1 MSAFDF
7 DGGSHGSPPD
17 VVCKAA
23 PIVKQN
29 SLAQAQGVASSSTS
43 ASSASIGRRVGKQ
56 PASALSASNS
66 RTAAQ
71 TSQPKQ
77 AKLEETSRVSKFF
90 QKKGS
95 TGSMKQRYLASYNH
109 RPWNTATSAGSSSSS
124 EFVAPQPPPPP
135 SRQPRPDSDDGL
147 FVAPVAPPPPLFRRT
162 QTAPSSTILAASS
175 SSASAT
181 STAASVRVRHVKAA
195 AEVAE
200 QGEQQSFADDV
211 RYLMDGLRPGEPQ
224 ATRLLSLMQCVEQCV
239 SCQEFRLHLKAHR
252 LHPSL
257 FRLLGATEDDAP
269 QPGCD
274 PQLSLGTAALF
285 YALSRDRATLL
296 LDKAGLGLLLR
307 LLDTPDIRPQQAD
320 RLRQRLR
327 NLFPD
332 VPPELLTSARRLA
345 MAALLSLGIRRASP
359 WFKEAI
365 RLQRGLDHALEAL
378 RDDLDYFGD
387 DLGPQELNESMLARL
402 ARAREFLSLL
412 ENMSYKCPDNQ
423 QHLVAPCQPLL
434 LRLMRLCSANRTA
447 APTAA
452 ACLLSGLQLLIN
464 LSHDNA
470 RAAELLS
477 TGSGG
482 ADLLETIAN
491 LALDCGEDDGA
502 EAPASTSASAST
514 GTAAAPADNTKFDL
528 TLLSLGVLINLAEHS
543 DENQRRV
550 SRLPGLID
558 RLAELFNVRFLRAC
572 SHELEEHLPDG
583 SGAGGGSGS
592 GGPDGRTER
601 NGDEDET
608 SSRSVGGDLEFG
620 GHPSPSPFDR
630 RVGAGGAAASRRMQ
644 QGGDAFHSAL
654 SRAGEHMEDSVVA
667 AYAGLLLCCLAQRD
681 IRLAALIRTRLKP
694 QPSFVPVLSCVTKFL
709 SFLTLAASAG
719 NQEERQKSHEE
730 AESIARLLKAVS
742 RVEDAIREEDRLAAS
757 SEATDAWSA
766 ASTSGGRRGGRGK

>member
-1 MSAFDF
+1 QLRSR
-7 DGGSHGSPPD
+7 
-17 VVCKAA
+17 AA
-23 PIVKQN
+23 
-29 SLAQAQGVASSSTS
+29 T
-43 ASSASIGRRVGKQ
+43 
-56 PASALSASNS
+56 PAVSGPRLALSLRAVS
-66 RTAAQ
+66 RI
-71 TSQPKQ
+71 
-77 AKLEETSRVSKFF
+77 
-90 QKKGS
+90 G
-95 TGSMKQRYLASYNH
+95 
-109 RPWNTATSAGSSSSS
+109 
-124 EFVAPQPPPPP
+124 PPCCWTKPA
-135 SRQPRPDSDDGL
+135 
-147 FVAPVAPPPPLFRRT
+147 F
-162 QTAPSSTILAASS
+162 
-175 SSASAT
+175 
-181 STAASVRVRHVKAA
+181 
-195 AEVAE
+195 
-200 QGEQQSFADDV
+200 
-211 RYLMDGLRPGEPQ
+211 
-224 ATRLLSLMQCVEQCV
+224 
-239 SCQEFRLHLKAHR
+239 
-252 LHPSL
+252 
-257 FRLLGATEDDAP
+257 
-269 QPGCD
+269 
-274 PQLSLGTAALF
+274 
-285 YALSRDRATLL
+285 
-296 LDKAGLGLLLR
+296 GLLLR
-307 LLDTPDIRPQQAD
+307 LLDTPDIRPQAGGQAQAATSKSVPGRATELPD
-320 RLRQRLR
+320 QRQAPGHGR
-327 NLFPD
+327 PAQSGHS
-332 VPPELLTSARRLA
+332 PGLA
-345 MAALLSLGIRRASP
+345 
-359 WFKEAI
+359 WFKEGHPASAGASTTPW
-365 RLQRGLDHALEAL
+365 RPCARRFGLFW
-378 RDDLDYFGD
+378 RRSG
-387 DLGPQELNESMLARL
+387 GRNSLNEFMLAQGSL
-402 ARAREFLSLL
+402 GLGSFLSLL

-502 EAPASTSASAST
+502 ESP
-514 GTAAAPADNTKFDL
+514 GFDFDL

-550 SRLPGLID
+550 SRLIAGLID

-608 SSRSVGGDLEFG
+608 SSR
-620 GHPSPSPFDR
+620 
-630 RVGAGGAAASRRMQ
+630 
-644 QGGDAFHSAL
+644 GGDAFHSAL

-730 AESIARLLKAVS
+730 AESIARLLKA
-742 RVEDAIREEDRLAAS
+742 RCL
-757 SEATDAWSA
+757 
-766 ASTSGGRRGGRGK
+766 G